1 MAVARDVAVEWIDRW
16 DAQQEGYVPDRE
28 ERFAVLADLVE
39 HAVREVAEPVVV
51 DLGCGP
57 GSLAARIAE
66 RVPRALI
73 VGVDAD
79 PLLVEL
85 ARGRY
90 GDLARWSVAD
100 LATDGWAATLPG
112 PVHAA
117 VSTTALHWMLPE
129 QLAGLY
135 RTVAAHTAPG
145 GLLANGDHLAVAD
158 GLDGLAGAVAA
169 GRARRSGVTGREGWT
184 DWWDALLGDPRLAG
198 LTDGRAR
205 ARSAVQDAAGESEHH
220 DGSNRLSAADHVRLL
235 LDAGYS
241 GAGVVW
247 QHGDDTVVAGVR

>member
-169 GRARRSGVTGREGWT
+169 GAGPPVRRDRAGGLDRLVGRAARRSPARRPDRRAGAGTVRGAGRGGRVRAPRRQQP
-184 DWWDALLGDPRLAG
+184 ALRRRPRPPPAGRRLQRCGRRLA
-198 LTDGRAR
+198 AR
-205 ARSAVQDAAGESEHH
+205 
-220 DGSNRLSAADHVRLL
+220 
-235 LDAGYS
+235 
-241 GAGVVW
+241 
-247 QHGDDTVVAGVR
+247 